1 MRGRSLRCYLRHAN
15 CSRNSPSLSS
25 VLYANHDN
33 RVLGLV
39 HNEISGERTTVSEFL
54 VRSENGRGDGKGGRK
69 NEEKKEGN
77 RPCIKDE
84 RKNQDEKHSSKK
96 NE

>member
-33 RVLGLV
+33 PVLVSGGLV
-39 HNEISGERTTVSEFL
+39 HNEISV
-54 VRSENGRGDGKGGRK
+54 ENGRGDGKGERK
-69 NEEKKEGN
+69 NEGKKEGN
-77 RPCIKDE
+77 R
-84 RKNQDEKHSSKK
+84 
-96 NE
+96 